1 MRRGRKWYLASLLG
15 LILLLVSST
24 IACEQPSSS
33 PVPPTEAPSTVEE
46 GSPQK
51 QPPASKQGIFTVEIE
66 KSDMPPRTI
75 AGHDLPGCN
84 LAIRLGSNSDEGVY
98 VHNML
103 LRSDSAEETV
113 YVGTTLSR
121 RGGSTFHVYL
131 PYQTPMIEVALQG
144 LDGEI
149 LFNETL
155 PAPSPATIV
164 EPGKEPVVTT
174 KDASEIVL
182 MIGDFEA
189 GWVRHSAAPTT
200 KEGAQSAYHVYF
212 YDGSMLPYPPVVQ
225 NTTAVYSS
233 IELAK
238 DVYLDAVPENVSVE
252 NPNIGDE
259 SFLDIS
265 IPVNKRLVFRKGNVV
280 VWLWLQ
286 QDMFGDIEP
295 YAEIIERKIEP

>member
-1 MRRGRKWYLASLLG
+1 MRRGHKWRLASLLG

-33 PVPPTEAPSTVEE
+33 PVPSMEPPSTVEE

-51 QPPASKQGIFTVEIE
+51 QPPASEQGIFTVEIG
-66 KSDMPPRTI
+66 KSDMPSPPEYN
-75 AGHDLPGCN
+75 LPDCN
-84 LAIRLGSNSDEGVY
+84 LAITLGSNSDKGVY

-103 LRSDSAEETV
+103 LRSDSTEKTV

-121 RGGSTFHVYL
+121 RGVSTFHVYL
-131 PYQTPMIEVALQG
+131 PYQTPMIEVVLQG

-149 LFNETL
+149 LFDETL
-155 PAPSPATIV
+155 SAPSPATIIKPGE
-164 EPGKEPVVTT
+164 EPLVTT
-174 KDASEIVL
+174 KDASEMVL

-189 GWVRHSAAPTT
+189 GWVRHSAAPII

-212 YDGSMLPYPPVVQ
+212 YNGSLLPLSPPVIQ
-225 NTTAVYSS
+225 NTIAVYPS
-233 IELAK
+233 IEQAQQA
-238 DVYLDAVPENVSVE
+238 YLSEVPKNVSLE
-252 NPNIGDE
+252 NPKIGDE

-265 IPVNKRLVFRKGNVV
+265 IPINKRLVFRKSNVV

-286 QDMFGDIEP
+286 QDMFGDVKP
-295 YAEIIERKIEP
+295 YAKIIQKRISP